1 MPNKGERPTV
11 AARDKIGNFQD
22 FKSFREADLEAY
34 GYDRW
39 RFHYRLTEP
48 CLYYQRILRSVELLQ
63 AMRLRRLGTARRVY
77 LKCLGIL
84 LGISIPPGVFG
95 RGLSIPHYGS
105 IVVNDKVQAGKFCR
119 IHSST
124 NLGEQNG
131 EAPQLGDGVY
141 IAPGAVLYGD
151 IRVGDRSVVGANSV
165 VSRDVP
171 ANVTV
176 AGAPAQIISSKS
188 SLQVMPRWISN
199 ALERGIPSSSGTE

>member
-1 MPNKGERPTV
+1 MSGRNEYSTV
-11 AARDKIGNFQD
+11 AARDEIANVRD
-22 FKSFREADLEAY
+22 FKKFREADLEAY
-34 GYDRW
+34 GYERW

-48 CLYYQRILRSVELLQ
+48 CLYYQRILRSVELFRALGF
-63 AMRLRRLGTARRVY
+63 RRLGLVRRAY
-77 LKCLGIL
+77 LKWVGII

-105 IVVNDKVQAGKFCR
+105 IVVNDKVRAGKYCR

-131 EAPQLGDGVY
+131 GAPKLGDGVY

-151 IRVGDRSVVGANSV
+151 IKVGDRSVVGANSV
-165 VSRDVP
+165 VSSDVP
-171 ANVTV
+171 ADVTV
-176 AGAPAQIISSKS
+176 AGAPAQVVSSKS

-199 ALERGIPSSSGTE
+199 ALERGIPGNSRME